1 MNQLMTQP
9 SPAMARYLPFAVF
22 MAFIGLE
29 ELLRFLS
36 GRGFITVS
44 PEQLLYL
51 YPVKVVVV
59 VGILYR
65 YRKQYQEIVWRDLLR
80 LPESL
85 AVVMVGLLVFLLWIN
100 LDWVVPSAPSGQ
112 GYSPLLLP
120 STLQLP
126 MVIVRIIGAV
136 LVVPVM
142 EELFWRSFLLRYICD
157 THFEK
162 VPLGHFSW
170 ASFII
175 SSILFGFE
183 HHLVLAGMIAG
194 IFYNLVLYKT
204 RSLAQCILS
213 HAVTN
218 LTLALFVLI
227 CSRWDLW

>member
-1 MNQLMTQP
+1 LNQFTTQ
-9 SPAMARYLPFAVF
+9 SSAATARYLPFAAF

-36 GRGFITVS
+36 GRGLVTVS
-44 PEQLLYL
+44 AEHLLYL
-51 YPVKVVVV
+51 YPVKIVVV
-59 VGILYR
+59 VGILYK
-65 YRKQYQEIVWRDLLR
+65 YRKQYYELVWRDLLR
-80 LPESL
+80 LTESL
-85 AVVMVGLLVFLLWIN
+85 AVVMAGLLVFLLWIN
-100 LDWVVPSAPSGQ
+100 LDWVVPGGQ

-120 STLQLP
+120 SALQLP
-126 MVIVRIIGAV
+126 MIIIRTIGAV

-157 THFEK
+157 NHFEK
-162 VPLGHFSW
+162 VPLGHFTW
-170 ASFII
+170 ASFVI

-183 HHLVLAGMIAG
+183 HHLVLAGIVAG

-218 LTLALFVLI
+218 FTLALFVLI
-227 CSRWDLW
+227 SARWDLW